1 MTEQNQTEA
10 TSTDQTPDMATRDA
24 ETPDQTPEQTRSDDS
39 SKVVREAA
47 KYRRRA
53 QEAEAERDQLRD
65 RLTAAHMSIAE
76 SMTGLRKPSALWATG
91 TTVDDLLDDDGD
103 LDPAKVQEA
112 AQAVVDELGI
122 ATAPK
127 PDRSQGGG
135 EWDAPD
141 PKEQF
146 TAAFGPKQQ

>member
-10 TSTDQTPDMATRDA
+10 TSTDQTTDTTTRDA
-24 ETPDQTPEQTRSDDS
+24 ETPDQTRSDDS
-39 SKVVREAA
+39 SKAIREAA
-47 KYRRRA
+47 KYRKRA

-65 RLTAAHMSIAE
+65 RLTTAHRTIAE

-103 LDPAKVQEA
+103 LDPAKVQAA
-112 AQAVVDELGI
+112 AQAAVDELGI

>member
-1 MTEQNQTEA
+1 MTEQNQIEA
-10 TSTDQTPDMATRDA
+10 TSTDQTPGTIRDA
-24 ETPDQTPEQTRSDDS
+24 ETPDQTRSDDS

-47 KYRRRA
+47 KYRKRA

-65 RLTAAHMSIAE
+65 RLTTAHRTIAE

-103 LDPAKVQEA
+103 LDPIKVQA
-112 AQAVVDELGI
+112 AARTVVDELGI

>member
-1 MTEQNQTEA
+1 MTDQNQTEA
-10 TSTDQTPDMATRDA
+10 TSTDQTPDTTTRDA
-24 ETPDQTPEQTRSDDS
+24 ETPDQTRSDDS
-39 SKVVREAA
+39 SKAIREAA
-47 KYRRRA
+47 KYRKRA
-53 QEAEAERDQLRD
+53 QEAEAERDRLRD

-103 LDPAKVQEA
+103 LDPIKVQEA
-112 AQAVVDELGI
+112 AQAAVDELGI

>member
-1 MTEQNQTEA
+1 MTDQNQADA
-10 TSTDQTPDMATRDA
+10 TSTDQTRDA
-24 ETPDQTPEQTRSDDS
+24 ETPEQTRSDDS
-39 SKVVREAA
+39 SKVIREAA
-47 KYRRRA
+47 KYRKRA
-53 QEAEAERDQLRD
+53 QEAEAERDRLRD
-65 RLTAAHMSIAE
+65 RLTTAHRTIAE
-76 SMTGLRKPSALWATG
+76 SMTRLRKPSALWATG

-103 LDPAKVQEA
+103 LDPIKVQEA
-112 AQAVVDELGI
+112 AQAAVDELGI
-122 ATAPK
+122 ATSPK

>member
-1 MTEQNQTEA
+1 MTDQNQTEA
-10 TSTDQTPDMATRDA
+10 TSTDQTPGTIPDA
-24 ETPDQTPEQTRSDDS
+24 ETPDQTRSDDS

-47 KYRRRA
+47 KYRKRA
-53 QEAEAERDQLRD
+53 QEAEAERDRLRD

-103 LDPAKVQEA
+103 LDPIKVQEA

>member
-10 TSTDQTPDMATRDA
+10 TSTDQTPDTTTRDA
-24 ETPDQTPEQTRSDDS
+24 ETPDQTRSDDS
-39 SKVVREAA
+39 SKAIREAA
-47 KYRRRA
+47 KYRKRA
-53 QEAEAERDQLRD
+53 QEAEAERDRLRD

-103 LDPAKVQEA
+103 LDPIKVQEA
-112 AQAVVDELGI
+112 AQAAVDELGI

>member
-10 TSTDQTPDMATRDA
+10 TSTDQTPGTATRDA
-24 ETPDQTPEQTRSDDS
+24 ETPEQTRSDDS
-39 SKVVREAA
+39 SKAIREAA
-47 KYRRRA
+47 KYRKRA

-65 RLTAAHMSIAE
+65 RLTTAHRTIAE

-103 LDPAKVQEA
+103 LDPIKVQEA
-112 AQAVVDELGI
+112 ARTVVDELGI

-127 PDRSQGGG
+127 PDPSQGGG